1 MNKFCSCQSWCD
13 LHLNENHAGI
23 KVDNCCS
30 ALDLFN
36 AELSLRSQTVV
47 EGEGGWEEKVY
58 VTLRCHRQN
67 YFWIKMGSD
76 EDRLKF
82 SLIVRGKVT
91 ILSINHNF

>member
-1 MNKFCSCQSWCD
+1 M
-13 LHLNENHAGI
+13 NENHAGI